1 MTARLRPLVIVLA
14 VVAVAAVTLHGEIIE
29 QILVKV
35 NGDIITKSDLES
47 RQIQSLRR
55 RGDAQKMNDAEL
67 QKALADMT
75 PQIIFEAVDEMLL
88 LQRGRELGY
97 RLSDDQFKQIL
108 DNIKKENKIE
118 TEEQFQAALKQENL
132 TLADLR
138 RDLEKNMIVS
148 RVQQN
153 EVMNRISVTEDE
165 AKAFYEAH
173 KGEFTTPASMMVRE
187 ILVAVPKADGAAN
200 VAQDEAAKAK
210 AEGLLARLKAGA
222 DFEKIVAE
230 ASEAASKPSG
240 GLIGPI
246 SKDDLDQSLRAIF
259 APLKAGDL
267 TPVLRTASGY
277 QIFKVDSLTEVK
289 ILPFD
294 QAREQIGN
302 RVAET
307 KRMGEYMRY
316 MQKVRTQAVIE
327 WKNPELKKMYDQRLA
342 EEAAQAAKAVSG
354 QQ

>member
-1 MTARLRPLVIVLA
+1 MTARFRPLVIVLA
-14 VVAVAAVTLHGEIIE
+14 VVAVAAVSVHAEIVE

-35 NGDIITKSDLES
+35 NGDIITKSDLET
-47 RQIQSLRR
+47 RQVQALRR
-55 RGDAQKMNDAEL
+55 RGSPQSMSDAEL

-88 LQRGRELGY
+88 LQRGRELGF
-97 RLSDDQFKQIL
+97 RLSDEQFKQIL

-118 TEEQFQAALKQENL
+118 TEEQFQAALKSENL
-132 TLADLR
+132 TMTDLR

-165 AKAFYEAH
+165 AKAFYDAH
-173 KGEFTTPASMMVRE
+173 RNEFTTPSSMMLRE
-187 ILVAVPKADGAAN
+187 ILVAVPKTENAIN

-210 AEGLLARLKAGA
+210 ADGLLARLKGGA
-222 DFEKIVAE
+222 DFEKVVAE
-230 ASEAASKPSG
+230 ASDAQSKSSG

-246 SKDDLDQSLRAIF
+246 SKDDLEPSLRAVF
-259 APLKAGDL
+259 VPLKAGDL
-267 TPVLRTASGY
+267 TPVLRTAAGY
-277 QIFKVDSLTEVK
+277 QIFKVDSLTETK
-289 ILPFD
+289 ILPFE

-302 RVAET
+302 KVAET
-307 KRMGEYMRY
+307 KRVGEYMRY

-327 WKNPELKKMYDQRLA
+327 WKNAELKKMYEQRVA
-342 EEAAQAAKAVSG
+342 EEAAIAAKG
-354 QQ
+354 GPGL